1 MFTGIIE
8 ELARVKSIDKIDN
21 FYTVQITSA
30 FSDEINIGDSIS
42 VNGVCLTAKKI
53 CDSFFEVDIIKE
65 TLDKSSLKTISNKS
79 YVNLE
84 RSMKVSSRIDGH
96 IVQGHVESVAQIVGL
111 ESFDNQTNFTIEIDE
126 NYLKYCIKKGSI
138 TLDGISLTIAEIKN
152 NHITVAIIPHT
163 LDNTTLKFK
172 KIGDFV
178 NLETDMFAKYVENI
192 LRVKNNE

>member
-21 FYTVQITSA
+21 FYTVQIASA

-53 CDSFFEVDIIKE
+53 GDSFFEVDIIKE

-96 IVQGHVESVAQIVGL
+96 IVQGHVESVAEIVGL
-111 ESFDNQTNFTIEIDE
+111 KSFDNQTNFTIEIDQ

-163 LDNTTLKFK
+163 LDNTTLNFK

-192 LRVKNNE
+192 LRVKK

>member
-53 CDSFFEVDIIKE
+53 GDSFFEVDIIKE
-65 TLDKSSLKTISNKS
+65 TLDKSSLKTISDKS

-96 IVQGHVESVAQIVGL
+96 IVQGHVESVAEIVDL
-111 ESFDNQTNFTIEIDE
+111 KSFDNQTNFTIEIDE

>member
-21 FYTVQITSA
+21 FYTVQIASA

-53 CDSFFEVDIIKE
+53 GDSFFEVDIIKE

-96 IVQGHVESVAQIVGL
+96 IVQGHVESVAEIVDL
-111 ESFDNQTNFTIEIDE
+111 KSFDNQTNFTIEIDE

>member
-21 FYTVQITSA
+21 FYTVQIASA

-53 CDSFFEVDIIKE
+53 GDSFFEVDIIKE

-96 IVQGHVESVAQIVGL
+96 IVQGHVESVAEIVGL
-111 ESFDNQTNFTIEIDE
+111 KSFDNQTNFTIEIDQ

-163 LDNTTLKFK
+163 LDNTTLNFK